1 MEHVNSAIH
10 DIMYI
15 IYIIML
21 TIQNSRKHTDGAIL
35 KPVQIQ
41 PETRKQCHHTHS
53 NLPKYSLKHVNS
65 AIIVTIKNTA

>member
-1 MEHVNSAIH
+1 MEHVKSAIH

-15 IYIIML
+15 IML
-21 TIQNSRKHTDGAIL
+21 TIQNSLKHTDGAIL
-35 KPVQIQ
+35 KPVQMQ